1 MPTTLHLIR
10 ASHLNAVIQNLRTLS
25 LPIESLL
32 EKAGLYFAIPVQPN
46 QLIIE
51 KKIWHFLKL
60 AADYSNMPHLATW
73 LTEQSDLS
81 QYGEFTKRLVNADNL
96 DQALL
101 LLTGHI
107 SIHNSNNIF
116 LLKADKQNIWICQSH
131 SRHVKEGAWQVEQHV
146 ITFICMLIE
155 HYLGHGWQPKQI
167 KLKDA
172 EAVGIEHSRFFKD
185 TDIKLGYSYSAI
197 AIDRSLLSKR
207 GAVIDLP
214 QFAEMDPIPND
225 FLQSFKLLLQ
235 QGYFGQDWL
244 AENIAA
250 SLEISVRTLK
260 RKLHGQGTSLRQVF
274 DEVRFQQACELID
287 QNVHEYEILA
297 EKLMYT
303 HPNNF
308 VRAFKRWSGITPR
321 EFIRLRNREL
331 RSLGSEIQTLK

>member
-10 ASHLNAVIQNLRTLS
+10 ASHLNAVIENLHALS
-25 LPIESLL
+25 LPVESLL
-32 EKAGLYFAIPVQPN
+32 EKAGLYFATPIQPN

-51 KKIWHFLKL
+51 KKIWLFLKL

-81 QYGEFTKRLVNADNL
+81 HYGEFTKHLVSADNL
-96 DQALL
+96 HQALL
-101 LLTGHI
+101 LLTRYT
-107 SIHNSNNIF
+107 SFHNSNNIF
-116 LLKADKQNIWICQSH
+116 LLKEDKQNIWICQPH
-131 SRHVKEGAWQVEQHV
+131 SRHVKQGSWQVEQHV

-172 EAVGIEHSRFFKD
+172 QAVGIEHSRFFKD
-185 TDIKLGYSYSAI
+185 TDIKLGHSYSAI
-197 AIDRSLLSKR
+197 AIERRLLSKHCL
-207 GAVIDLP
+207 VIDLP
-214 QFAEMDPIPND
+214 QLAGIDPIPND
-225 FLQSFKLLLQ
+225 FLQGFKLLLK

-244 AENIAA
+244 ADNIAA

-260 RKLHGQGTSLRQVF
+260 RKLQAQGTSLRQVF

-287 QNVHEYEILA
+287 QDVHEYEILA

-331 RSLGSEIQTLK
+331 S